1 VKRGAAALAL
11 ALAAACAA
19 PPRQGAAAAPRLA
32 VLAPAAAETLALLGA
47 GDLVVAVGDW
57 VTAPPELAARPRLGA
72 YDAPSRERLLELR
85 VDTLVTTASAAGRA
99 GRAELPALGIDVVE
113 LDTDSVAGTLASIAT
128 LGRLVG
134 REASAAELIDGI
146 EAELAAVAGR
156 AAGAPR
162 RRALVVVGREP
173 LYVAGPGSFLD
184 ELLNLAGGENV
195 AADAG
200 APWAQVSLEAMLARR
215 PEVIVDSADNR
226 SGAPRGALAG
236 SWARWPFVPAVRDG
250 RVYHLDPVRLT
261 IPGPRLGEVAAR
273 LGRLLHPERFG
284 PPSADDFAPGE
295 VP

>member
-1 VKRGAAALAL
+1 MRRRAAALAL
-11 ALAAACAA
+11 AFATACAA
-19 PPRQGAAAAPRLA
+19 PPRQPATAGPRLA

-57 VTAPPELAARPRLGA
+57 VTAPAELAARPRLGA
-72 YDAPSRERLLELR
+72 YDAPSRERLLQLR

-113 LDTDSVAGTLASIAT
+113 LDTDSVAGTLAAIAT

-134 REASAAELIDGI
+134 REEAAAELVDGL
-146 EAELAAVAGR
+146 EAELAAVAGL

-184 ELLNLAGGENV
+184 ELLTLAGGENV

-200 APWAQVSLEAMLARR
+200 APWAQVSLEAMLARQ

-226 SGAPRGALAG
+226 RGAPRGAVAG
-236 SWARWPFVPAVRDG
+236 NWGRWPFVPAVRDG
-250 RVYHLDPVRLT
+250 RVYHLDPIRLT
-261 IPGPRLGEVAAR
+261 IPGPRLGEVARR

-284 PPSADDFAPGE
+284 PPAPDDFAPGE
-295 VP
+295 PR